1 MLWQLKKLSTNEAL
15 SEAGPLPNNWGPVFG
30 MAEIQDRIGDLSWL
44 GENFADQGWVQVEGE
59 INAIAQATPSL
70 LAWEKAKELLRQSD
84 WTVLSDVPMNN
95 ETKNL
100 WIEYRRQLRA
110 MRNQIGFPD
119 NITWPSRP
127 E

>member
-1 MLWQLKKLSTNEAL
+1 
-15 SEAGPLPNNWGPVFG
+15 